1 MENEIIWLST
11 EQACE
16 KLGISMAT
24 LYRYLGFKENRL
36 PSYKIGGVLR
46 IRADEL
52 NKWVESHK
60 TN

>member
-24 LYRYLGFKENRL
+24 LYRYLGFEENPL

-60 TN
+60 TI